1 METKCF
7 SFQTTQDLCPQIL
20 AIIIARVIFLKEINF
35 EMCKYV
41 VEVEDG
47 GRVAMWGDTGYNK
60 PLHCIKSL
68 I

>member
-1 METKCF
+1 MFLIPNNTR
-7 SFQTTQDLCPQIL
+7 SVSPNLSYIM
-20 AIIIARVIFLKEINF
+20 IATVMFLKEINL

-41 VEVEDG
+41 VEVENG
-47 GRVAMWGDTGYNK
+47 GGVAMWGDTGYNK

>member
-1 METKCF
+1 MFLIPNNTR
-7 SFQTTQDLCPQIL
+7 SVSPNLSYNQAT
-20 AIIIARVIFLKEINF
+20 VMFLKEINF

-41 VEVEDG
+41 VEVEDS
-47 GRVAMWGDTGYNK
+47 GRVAMWGDTGYYK

>member
-1 METKCF
+1 MFLIPNNTR
-7 SFQTTQDLCPQIL
+7 SVSPNLSYNHST
-20 AIIIARVIFLKEINF
+20 AIFRKEINF

>member
-1 METKCF
+1 MFLIPNNTR
-7 SFQTTQDLCPQIL
+7 SVSPNLSYIM
-20 AIIIARVIFLKEINF
+20 IATVMFLKEINF

-41 VEVEDG
+41 VEVENG

>member
-7 SFQTTQDLCPQIL
+7 SFQTTQDLSPNL
-20 AIIIARVIFLKEINF
+20 SYNHSRVIFLEEINL

-47 GRVAMWGDTGYNK
+47 GGVAMWGDTGYNK